1 MMLQVMQAGGKD
13 SLIIFSNHLLALGT
27 RILQE
32 EIHKPASQKIYLFC
46 LMCIIIFFLH
56 VCMWTMCV
64 PGTNRG
70 QKMELDSLELELKMV
85 VSSCVNAEN
94 WTHGPLVEQQML

>member
-1 MMLQVMQAGGKD
+1 MLQVMQAGGKD

-27 RILQE
+27 HILQE

-56 VCMWTMCV
+56 VCNVNHVRTWYQQRTKD
-64 PGTNRG
+64 GTRFRG
-70 QKMELDSLELELKMV
+70 TGIIDGCELL
-85 VSSCVNAEN
+85 C
-94 WTHGPLVEQQML
+94 GC